1 MLFYRLGDPVKE
13 ISVDEISHDS
23 ITAGY
28 INIEELQQIY
38 QKFDFGSDT
47 VESSQSASSLFRT
60 GAEVHNDYTFT
71 ELRVASDNGE
81 DDFISIYLKK
91 NFLLVVD
98 IRDRDGSTRD
108 SFAKAINRFPV
119 SKLKAEKVV
128 CFFLESLISGGAE
141 KIEMMRNAMTE
152 MEEAVVTDSA
162 GDEFGSEL
170 INLKKKLLHLQTY
183 YEQILDVALT
193 LEENENEIFSSS
205 NLFYFSNL
213 SKKVERLK
221 NDVTSLNNAL
231 DHLQDAYSAFLDV
244 RMNRTMKVLTVLTT
258 LFFPLTIIV
267 GWYGMNFQSMP
278 EFTWRYGY
286 IYVIAL
292 SITVVVVLCML
303 AKKHK
308 WF

>member
-1 MLFYRLGDPVKE
+1 
-13 ISVDEISHDS
+13 
-23 ITAGY
+23 
-28 INIEELQQIY
+28 
-38 QKFDFGSDT
+38 
-47 VESSQSASSLFRT
+47 
-60 GAEVHNDYTFT
+60 
-71 ELRVASDNGE
+71 
-81 DDFISIYLKK
+81 
-91 NFLLVVD
+91 
-98 IRDRDGSTRD
+98 
-108 SFAKAINRFPV
+108 
-119 SKLKAEKVV
+119 
-128 CFFLESLISGGAE
+128 
-141 KIEMMRNAMTE
+141 MTE

-286 IYVIAL
+286 VYVIAL
-292 SITVVVVLCML
+292 SIAVVVVLCML